1 MTVLREVKKRY
12 MARLTRHRRVRKKI
26 TGTEERPRLAVFRS
40 AKHIYCQLIDD
51 TKEKVLCA
59 ASTLSKEYPKE
70 GYSGNVASA
79 GRVGSLIGKRAL
91 EQGVTTVVFDNGG
104 FRYHGRIKAL
114 ANAAREA
121 GLIF

>member
-12 MARLTRHRRVRKKI
+12 LARLTRHSRVSKKI
-26 TGTEERPRLAVFRS
+26 AGTSQRPRLAVFRS

-51 TKEKVLCA
+51 TQDKVLCA
-59 ASTLSKEYPKE
+59 VSTLSKEYPKE

-79 GRVGSLIGKRAL
+79 RRVGVLIAQRAL

-114 ANAAREA
+114 ANAARGA
-121 GLIF
+121 GLVF